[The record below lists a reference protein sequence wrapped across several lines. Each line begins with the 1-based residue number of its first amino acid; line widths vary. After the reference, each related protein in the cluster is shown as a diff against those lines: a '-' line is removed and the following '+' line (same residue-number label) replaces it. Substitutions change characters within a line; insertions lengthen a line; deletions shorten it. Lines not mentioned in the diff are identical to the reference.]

1 MEVIINNSS
10 YNVQR
15 VFSGQQMVSDLI
27 KNRVCADLP
36 KIPHLTESNAN
47 PYNIG
52 VDCSIVRRHNGK

>member
-15 VFSGQQMVSDLI
+15 VFAGQREVSDLI
-27 KNRVCADLP
+27 KSRIWADISQILP
-36 KIPHLTESNAN
+36 LTDRNTI
-47 PYNIG
+47 PYNNP